1 MGSLAAGTMD
11 RRITLQQATVTY
23 DALNNPTE
31 TWATLATVWASK
43 EDLSD
48 SERVAAAEVGA
59 AMTTRFRIRY
69 SDKVSGINPKN
80 RLTFDDRTW
89 DIQNV
94 KEIGRKEGL
103 EISAIA
109 RTDD

>member
-1 MGSLAAGTMD
+1 MALQAGAMD
-11 RRITLQQATVTY
+11 RRIALQQATVTY

-69 SDKVSGINPKN
+69 SLKVSGINPKD
-80 RLTFDDRTW
+80 RLTFDGNTYEVV
-89 DIQNV
+89 NT
-94 KEIGRKEGL
+94 KEIGRREGI
-103 EISAIA
+103 EITATF
-109 RTDD
+109 RTD

>member
-1 MGSLAAGTMD
+1 MGSLAAGPMD
-11 RRITLQQATVTY
+11 RRITLQQATITY
-23 DALNNPTE
+23 DALNTPTE

-69 SDKVSGINPKN
+69 SLKVSGINPKD
-80 RLTFDDRTW
+80 RLTFDGNTYEVV
-89 DIQNV
+89 NT
-94 KEIGRKEGL
+94 KEIGRREGI
-103 EISAIA
+103 EITATF
-109 RTDD
+109 RTD